1 MSLKQNNFRRIIV
14 QEEIKNPISFRYKRK
29 NNNINNSE
37 KNRIPIYNN
46 PFYIKTDINQSKN
59 TNFLI
64 PNENNNIGIKHN
76 HNFSNNIDFLNKNDS
91 QKNIYVK
98 KNMHISPQRCN
109 SDRELNNNF
118 FHPKL
123 SNYHKIFSDG
133 RNIIK
138 NNNYNR
144 IKIYNDKNNSEN
156 IININLIKGKNN
168 FIEKNKINH
177 IYMNKNKK
185 NISLGGKF
193 SLSNISLS
201 NKTEEN
207 VNSINLTERNSIQ
220 RKNNFFCHYSYNND
234 FNYNK
239 NQITLRENEANTK
252 KTITKKR
259 INYLPRVIKSS
270 IEEYNESYIIKIQSV
285 IRGYLLN
292 KRLDRILRYYINFK
306 DANEIIKRFYKRK
319 IFKVIKL
326 FKHLKRYQHQNIYY
340 SKKRNY
346 SQNKLNNIKNKD
358 NKNMIFK
365 INELINE
372 KNEQQINYKDLK
384 GFMLNYKQL
393 MIEKTE
399 MLKEI
404 SKLRNTINKLQ
415 NIQEKNIINKNE
427 KNFYLIQKQK
437 SLKFLNQNNIN
448 ANNIELVKKSKDNI
462 NSIQNSK
469 TKLRISKLKYLL
481 KNKENKTKIYLY
493 KYFHKFYY
501 LGLISNINKIEN
513 SKPKISVINRRYN
526 VYNNYENVNNFAP
539 HISIKTLSDNSSVF
553 NDGKGR
559 NISILTG
566 LNFTDED
573 NKRK

>member
-1 MSLKQNNFRRIIV
+1 M
-14 QEEIKNPISFRYKRK
+14 
-29 NNNINNSE
+29 
-37 KNRIPIYNN
+37 
-46 PFYIKTDINQSKN
+46 
-59 TNFLI
+59 
-64 PNENNNIGIKHN
+64 KHN
-76 HNFSNNIDFLNKNDS
+76 HNFSNNIDFLNKNES

-98 KNMHISPQRCN
+98 KNMYISPQRCN

-144 IKIYNDKNNSEN
+144 IIIYNDKNNSEN
-156 IININLIKGKNN
+156 IININLIKGKNS

-239 NQITLRENEANTK
+239 NQITPRENEANAK

-319 IFKVIKL
+319 IFKFIKL

-340 SKKRNY
+340 SKKRYY

-358 NKNMIFK
+358 NKNMISK

-384 GFMLNYKQL
+384 DFMLNYKQL

-415 NIQEKNIINKNE
+415 NIQEKNIINKIE

-437 SLKFLNQNNIN
+437 SLKFVNQNDIN

-469 TKLRISKLKYLL
+469 YKLRISKLKYLL

-501 LGLISNINKIEN
+501 LGLINNISKAEN
-513 SKPKISVINRRYN
+513 NKPKISVINRRYN

>member
-46 PFYIKTDINQSKN
+46 PFYIKTDINQSEN
-59 TNFLI
+59 TNLLI
-64 PNENNNIGIKHN
+64 PNDNNNICMKHN
-76 HNFSNNIDFLNKNDS
+76 YIFSNNIDFLNKNES

-123 SNYHKIFSDG
+123 SNYHMIFSDG

-207 VNSINLTERNSIQ
+207 INSINLTERNSIL

-234 FNYNK
+234 FKDNK
-239 NQITLRENEANTK
+239 KQITPREKEANTK

-319 IFKVIKL
+319 IFKFIKL

-358 NKNMIFK
+358 NKNMISK

-372 KNEQQINYKDLK
+372 KNEQQINYKNLK
-384 GFMLNYKQL
+384 DFMLNYKQL

-404 SKLRNTINKLQ
+404 NKLRNTINKLQ
-415 NIQEKNIINKNE
+415 NIQEKN
-427 KNFYLIQKQK
+427 FYLIQKQK
-437 SLKFLNQNNIN
+437 SLKFVNQNNIN
-448 ANNIELVKKSKDNI
+448 ANNIELVKKSKDNSD
-462 NSIQNSK
+462 SIQNSK
-469 TKLRISKLKYLL
+469 YKLRISKLKYLL

-493 KYFHKFYY
+493 KYFYKFYY

>member
-46 PFYIKTDINQSKN
+46 PFYIKTDINQNEN

-64 PNENNNIGIKHN
+64 PNENNNIGMKHK
-76 HNFSNNIDFLNKNDS
+76 HIFSNNIDFLNKNDS

-144 IKIYNDKNNSEN
+144 IKIYNDKNNSEK

-207 VNSINLTERNSIQ
+207 INSINLTERNSIQ

-234 FNYNK
+234 FNDNK
-239 NQITLRENEANTK
+239 KQIAPPEKEANTK

-292 KRLDRILRYYINFK
+292 KRLDRIWRYYINFK
-306 DANEIIKRFYKRK
+306 DANQIIKRFYKRK
-319 IFKVIKL
+319 IFKFIKL

-358 NKNMIFK
+358 NKNMISK

-372 KNEQQINYKDLK
+372 KSEQQINYKDLK
-384 GFMLNYKQL
+384 DFMLNYKQL

-404 SKLRNTINKLQ
+404 NKLRNTINKLQ

-437 SLKFLNQNNIN
+437 SLKFVNQNDIN

-469 TKLRISKLKYLL
+469 YKLRISKLKYLL

-493 KYFHKFYY
+493 K
-501 LGLISNINKIEN
+501 
-513 SKPKISVINRRYN
+513 
-526 VYNNYENVNNFAP
+526 
-539 HISIKTLSDNSSVF
+539 
-553 NDGKGR
+553 
-559 NISILTG
+559 
-566 LNFTDED
+566 
-573 NKRK
+573 